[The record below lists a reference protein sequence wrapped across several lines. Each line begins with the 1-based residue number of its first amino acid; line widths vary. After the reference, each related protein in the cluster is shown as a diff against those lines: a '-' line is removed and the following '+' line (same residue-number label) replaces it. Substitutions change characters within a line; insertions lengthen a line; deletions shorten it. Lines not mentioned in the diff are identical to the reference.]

1 MRLLIALGA
10 AALLMGCPGGEDP
23 DGGDDSETVCVE
35 PPTDLAV
42 PFKDFD
48 GVVAHWALSG
58 GCIQTSYA
66 PDMKG
71 SLAEFEAA
79 LAAWDEQS
87 CSDLCFTAPVESTVP
102 ADDISQRRVHLVSG
116 RPSGTEGYKVQ
127 TTLTLRL
134 STGRLL
140 QSVIYVNTAEPGEV
154 TRGDWLT
161 AVGKALGVGTP
172 AAGVD
177 SVMTREQPQ
186 PRTALTERDIET
198 FCRLYGRPTFCGN

>member
-1 MRLLIALGA
+1 MALGA
-10 AALLMGCPGGEDP
+10 ATLLVGCPGEGPDEGE
-23 DGGDDSETVCVE
+23 DSETVCVE
-35 PPTDLAV
+35 PPADLAV

-66 PDMKG
+66 PDMKDA
-71 SLAEFEAA
+71 LPEFQAA

-87 CSDLCFTAPVESTVP
+87 CSDLCFSAPVESTVP
-102 ADDISQRRVHLVSG
+102 ADDTSQRRVHLVSG
-116 RPSGTEGYKVQ
+116 RPPGVEGYKVQ

-140 QSVIYVNTAEPGEV
+140 QSVIYVDTARAGEV
-154 TRGDWLT
+154 SRGDWLT
-161 AVGKALGVGTP
+161 AVGKALGMGTP

-186 PRTALTERDIET
+186 PRTALTGKDLET